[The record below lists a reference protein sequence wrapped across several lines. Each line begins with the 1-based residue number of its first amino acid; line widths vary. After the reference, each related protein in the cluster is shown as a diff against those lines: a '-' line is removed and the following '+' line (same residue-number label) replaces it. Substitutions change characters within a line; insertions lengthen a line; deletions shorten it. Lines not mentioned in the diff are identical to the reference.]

1 MNLAHMLALK
11 EKGVL
16 LKGWLVTFCS
26 YRGLTTV
33 ASANQGIQETKSGD
47 ARLRGAV
54 EVEPSIH
61 AVSMPVVLRRGE
73 ER

>member
-1 MNLAHMLALK
+1 M
-11 EKGVL
+11 

-33 ASANQGIQETKSGD
+33 ASANQDTQETKSGD
-47 ARLRGAV
+47 VRLKEAA
-54 EVEPSIH
+54 EIELSIH
-61 AVSMPVVLRRGE
+61 AVSMLVVLRKGE